1 MAALIIQL
9 VAAGIPEIPGLINAI
24 VELLKAH
31 PAMTPDQVAAFC
43 QSVAVQV
50 RASTLSTDAKL
61 DAVVVPPAKV

>member
-1 MAALIIQL
+1 MAALVIQL

-31 PAMTPDQVAAFC
+31 PSMTPDQVAAFC

-50 RASTLSTDAKL
+50 QASTLSTDAKL
-61 DAVVVPPAKV
+61 DAVVVPKNG